1 MDTASKWMASTRGV
15 LPRGVL
21 SSIVTVLTR
30 LDPGSHTIAL
40 TGLAPN
46 CAIDGLNS
54 HTVTIVDTEITPVEF
69 VVVCTAGS
77 GVIGVVVEASGTN
90 VNGEYEAMV
99 DGASPFTVL
108 LTKPGYLA
116 AVAAGDH
123 VVSLVAPV
131 NCSVETDPQPV
142 TVTVGALIRDTV
154 EVTFSVICQQGFGT
168 LRITVPTTG
177 QLPNERY
184 LVWYCDAASYPT
196 MCGVAGRVAPNDTLV
211 ARLPAAD
218 FERFLHLRNIPARCR
233 GGDPVGFTL
242 AVGDTLDFAFPV
254 TCSP

>member
-1 MDTASKWMASTRGV
+1 
-15 LPRGVL
+15 
-21 SSIVTVLTR
+21 VTV
-30 LDPGSHTIAL
+30 A
-40 TGLAPN
+40 
-46 CAIDGLNS
+46 
-54 HTVTIVDTEITPVEF
+54 DTEITPVEF
-69 VVVCTAGS
+69 VVVCTAAS

-90 VNGEYEAMV
+90 VDGEYEAMV

-108 LTKPGYLA
+108 LSKPVYLA

-154 EVTFSVICQQGFGT
+154 EVTFSVICQSGFGT
-168 LRITVPTTG
+168 LRITVPTAG
-177 QLPNERY
+177 PLPNERY
-184 LVWYCDAASYPT
+184 QISWCESRAYPI
-196 MCGVAGRVAPNDTLV
+196 MCLNLGRVAPNDTLV
-211 ARLPAAD
+211 ARVRALD
-218 FERFLHLRNIPARCR
+218 RQMFLHLRNIPANCR
-233 GGDPVGFTL
+233 GGDPIGFTL